1 MEKDNELVLLQ
12 FGAEDFLPEITAAVT
27 NGRPCLVEDVEEQ
40 IDITI
45 DPILMKKAFK
55 TDAGTMQIRLG
66 EADVDYDKDFKFY
79 MTTKLTNPHYLPEI
93 SIKVTLINFTVTFD
107 GL

>member
-55 TDAGTMQIRLG
+55 TDARQQQKTTFGGSPNRCRL
-66 EADVDYDKDFKFY
+66 
-79 MTTKLTNPHYLPEI
+79 TTN
-93 SIKVTLINFTVTFD
+93 V
-107 GL
+107 